1 MTPETAQAT
10 LILAAFAFLCW
21 GSWATLF
28 KLAGAKWRFEHFYF
42 DFAFGA
48 LVATLISGFAL
59 GSSGDG
65 LTLVDSFL
73 LTGRKQ
79 WALAAA
85 AGAVFNLGNM
95 LLLAA
100 VEIRGM
106 ALAFPLAMAVGG
118 LILTARVLFVNGDS
132 GYGSVLTAAAL
143 CIASILLTVAA
154 AGRLVRSSEPPP
166 GNRKTAP
173 KPSARKPVAL
183 AAAAGIFIALSAWP
197 LRSAR
202 QGLGDIDMGPYALAI
217 LFCVGI
223 LLTTLVYNVYFINLP
238 VHGEPAGF
246 GPYFQGGFGVHFL
259 GILGGAVFAGGLL
272 AGFVVDEAENRAAL
286 SDGLR
291 AILVP
296 ASAILAALWGWLV
309 FREFRQAEGRAS
321 IFLALALAC
330 LAGGLAALAIRL
342 GV

>member
-1 MTPETAQAT
+1 
-10 LILAAFAFLCW
+10 
-21 GSWATLF
+21 
-28 KLAGAKWRFEHFYF
+28 
-42 DFAFGA
+42 
-48 LVATLISGFAL
+48 
-59 GSSGDG
+59 
-65 LTLVDSFL
+65 
-73 LTGRKQ
+73 
-79 WALAAA
+79 
-85 AGAVFNLGNM
+85 
-95 LLLAA
+95 
-100 VEIRGM
+100 
-106 ALAFPLAMAVGG
+106 
-118 LILTARVLFVNGDS
+118 
-132 GYGSVLTAAAL
+132 
-143 CIASILLTVAA
+143 
-154 AGRLVRSSEPPP
+154 
-166 GNRKTAP
+166 
-173 KPSARKPVAL
+173 
-183 AAAAGIFIALSAWP
+183 
-197 LRSAR
+197 
-202 QGLGDIDMGPYALAI
+202 MGPYALAI